1 MHQELQVKISE
12 PLLESLYHSF
22 INRSAELKLI
32 YEQLNP
38 LILNQDDP
46 ICIIYVAVMPSL

>member
-32 YEQLNP
+32 YEKLNP
-38 LILNQDDP
+38 LILNQDDL
-46 ICIIYVAVMPSL
+46 ICIISVAVMPSL

>member
-22 INRSAELKLI
+22 INQSAELKLI
-32 YEQLNP
+32 YEKLNP
-38 LILNQDDP
+38 LILNQDDL
-46 ICIIYVAVMPSL
+46 ICIISVAVMPSL

>member
-32 YEQLNP
+32 YEKLNP

-46 ICIIYVAVMPSL
+46 ICIISVAVMPSL